1 MTKTNTLTYLYLH
14 RRLCTTVVCWLK
26 NNKMLQKEVFG
37 MDIFPDSNQRNL

>member
-1 MTKTNTLTYLYLH
+1 MTKTNNLTYLYLR

-26 NNKMLQKEVFG
+26 DNLFLQTEVFG